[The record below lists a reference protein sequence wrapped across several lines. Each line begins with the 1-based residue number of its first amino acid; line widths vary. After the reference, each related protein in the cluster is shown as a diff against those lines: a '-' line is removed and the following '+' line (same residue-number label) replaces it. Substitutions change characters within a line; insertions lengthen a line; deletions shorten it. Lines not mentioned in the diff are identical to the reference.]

1 MSRKV
6 RKKVRKIQNRK
17 GSKKGRKQVN
27 RKGRKKGRKLVNRKG
42 RKKGRKLVNM
52 KGRKKSLELLL
63 GPQHLHPNGFL
74 PLVRWLEEGVLASI
88 QVAAGKHGS

>member
-1 MSRKV
+1 MSRQG
-6 RKKVRKIQNRK
+6 RKKVRKLQNRK
-17 GSKKGRKQVN
+17 GSKKGRK
-27 RKGRKKGRKLVNRKG
+27 LVNR
-42 RKKGRKLVNM
+42 

-88 QVAAGKHGS
+88 QVAAGKYGKFNFLCESLNKNVHDFC